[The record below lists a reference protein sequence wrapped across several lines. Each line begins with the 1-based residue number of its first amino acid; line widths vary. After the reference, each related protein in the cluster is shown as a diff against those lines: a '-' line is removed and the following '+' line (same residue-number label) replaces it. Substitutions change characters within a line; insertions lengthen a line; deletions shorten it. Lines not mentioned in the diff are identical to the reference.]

1 MQGYSDGAPM
11 VCWKVNAVNWISM
24 PGVIE
29 LVAQEDYI
37 NQDVDDV
44 GEIPEYKEFIERI
57 EKEEQL
63 KTEEESKSV
72 VIVGDNFIKPKI
84 TYTYTCS
91 VPGTWTI
98 VGKNCPILI
107 LQKTQNE
114 IKIKWD
120 KFYSGQF
127 ILKCGDVEKT
137 IVVETLY

>member
-1 MQGYSDGAPM
+1 
-11 VCWKVNAVNWISM
+11 M
-24 PGVIE
+24 PG
-29 LVAQEDYI
+29 D
-37 NQDVDDV
+37 
-44 GEIPEYKEFIERI
+44 
-57 EKEEQL
+57 
-63 KTEEESKSV
+63 
-72 VIVGDNFIKPKI
+72 
-84 TYTYTCS
+84 
-91 VPGTWTI
+91 WTI